1 MALYPIPQTYSIRDL
16 QRRHR
21 AIFSTLKRSRGAALL
36 MRHQTPE
43 AVLIDIE
50 SYNALVRD
58 DYAYDEPRV
67 AKLIAAA
74 RRSARV
80 GKTKVLRSWNDLDAS
95 R

>member
-16 QRRHR
+16 QRHHR
-21 AIFSTLKRSRGAALL
+21 TILSALKRSRGAALL

-43 AVLIDIE
+43 AVILDVE

-58 DYAYDEPRV
+58 EYAYDEAAT
-67 AKLIAAA
+67 AKLVAAA
-74 RRSARV
+74 RRSYRR
-80 GKTKVLRSWNDLDAS
+80 GKAKVLRSWDQLD